1 MWTWFW
7 TKGIFRKK
15 LFCPLIMWRKSQ
27 FKEIAFQQLINHW
40 SQNVSF
46 PLPLC
51 NPNVMTI
58 VCLLYLQISSFIE
71 SLHFS
76 FHKLVQTGPRYWVS
90 GCWKAPK
97 YFRVTA
103 KLFVLIFIPQIDLI
117 KLGSDM
123 LGADF
128 VLPLCWLGYF
138 NLFYWVYFL
147 LFLAYK

>member
-1 MWTWFW
+1 MFLFLSHFVTPTW
-7 TKGIFRKK
+7 GGGVRYDLLS
-15 LFCPLIMWRKSQ
+15 LFL
-27 FKEIAFQQLINHW
+27 
-40 SQNVSF
+40 
-46 PLPLC
+46 
-51 NPNVMTI
+51 TI

-90 GCWKAPK
+90 GFWKAPK

-138 NLFYWVYFL
+138 N
-147 LFLAYK
+147 